1 MKLKSNFAIIRS
13 VLCSAVLIP
22 LAGQAQDQAV
32 LLNIYNGSYHAA
44 TANNFISDAS
54 LFGYTLGIS
63 PLDSVSG
70 WDAGWNGA
78 TTGGTFSGGQT
89 ISLSYSVGGWA
100 ENLPTPTPTAP
111 EALADEYLYNNH
123 SPSTPCTVS
132 LGNLN
137 LQANSTYTLLVY
149 GWINGG
155 NENSMLQPLNDNAG
169 IVYNNTTA
177 TTSGFLAVQFS
188 TTSSYV
194 NSDALDFAWANQ
206 GGQGDGVLNGMAI
219 VPAPE
224 PSSLALALAGG
235 AAVMGLSVYRR
246 KHQTN
251 LSGRSA

>member
-1 MKLKSNFAIIRS
+1 
-13 VLCSAVLIP
+13 
-22 LAGQAQDQAV
+22 
-32 LLNIYNGSYHAA
+32 
-44 TANNFISDAS
+44 
-54 LFGYTLGIS
+54 
-63 PLDSVSG
+63 
-70 WDAGWNGA
+70 
-78 TTGGTFSGGQT
+78 
-89 ISLSYSVGGWA
+89 
-100 ENLPTPTPTAP
+100 
-111 EALADEYLYNNH
+111 
-123 SPSTPCTVS
+123 VS